1 MSLLLLAV
9 LGCMT
14 GVTTVLFGFG
24 GGFVVV
30 PLVYHLVMSSHAPG
44 EAGCDNAM
52 QIAVATS
59 TAVMVVSAWVA
70 TVRQRR
76 AGRLVGGYIW
86 PLGGYI
92 ALGAVAGAM
101 LASAMT
107 SDAIRAGF
115 VAYLAVTIADCM
127 FRKGFLHTS
136 NPNARRLHGVPLKGI
151 GIGAVAALLGV
162 GGSVMTVPML
172 RRSGLSMAQAS
183 TLANPLS
190 LPVALAGTLMYGIM
204 GQLQTPGIHSGFLG
218 YIYLPAFVLLSV
230 GSVLGVG
237 LALPLAG
244 KIPDRLHARIYIALL
259 VVVGL
264 SLVVK

>member
-44 EAGCDNAM
+44 DAGYDNAM

-70 TVRQRR
+70 TFRQRR
-76 AGRLVGGYIW
+76 AGRLVGGYVW
-86 PLGGYI
+86 PLAGYI
-92 ALGAVAGAM
+92 ALGAVAGAI
-101 LASAMT
+101 LGSAMS
-107 SDAIRAGF
+107 SDAVRAGF
-115 VAYLAVTIADCM
+115 VAYLALTIADCL

-136 NPNARRLHGVPLKGI
+136 DPTARGLHGVPLKGI
-151 GIGAVAALLGV
+151 GIGVVAALLGV

-183 TLANPLS
+183 ALANPLS
-190 LPVALAGTLMYGIM
+190 LPVAMAGALMYGVM
-204 GQLQTPGIHSGFLG
+204 GQLRMPGIHSGFFG
-218 YIYLPAFVLLSV
+218 YIYLPALVLLSA
-230 GSVLGVG
+230 GALIGVR
-237 LALPLAG
+237 LALPLSG

-259 VVVGL
+259 AIVGL